1 MNKKNIVNNISS
13 SAKENKELIGLFNSG
28 KFEAA
33 KKKAMNLLNHH
44 PKSYTVYN
52 ILGAIMAA
60 ENQLQEAIKYYKKSI
75 EIKFDYAEAHNNLAT
90 ALQKSGNFEEAVP
103 SYNNALKYK
112 PNFAEAHNN
121 LGTVLSKLGKFDKA
135 INRYHQALRI
145 NPNYAEAYSNFGNTL
160 MESGKFEE
168 AIVQHQK
175 ALKIN
180 PNYAEANFNESM
192 IRLILG
198 EFEVGW
204 KKYEFRFKTSA
215 VSSER
220 YKVNKIW
227 NGNYLDGTLLVW
239 GEQGIGDHILF
250 VSMITDLRKYAKK
263 IILEIDKRLVN
274 LFKRY
279 CEKNNFSNIEVIDME
294 KKLINNFDKHIAIG
308 SLGQYLR
315 KSQKSFQTTPK
326 KYLISSSL
334 KEKELRKKFF
344 TDKKFNVGIC
354 WKTLNKKQQYR
365 NINLEQMKPILSNAN
380 CNFINLQF
388 GEFDEDLNN
397 LKSKCGVSIRTI
409 RDIDNYNDIESLSA
423 LINCLDLVIT
433 IQNSTAHLSGALGK
447 NTWIMLTK
455 NARWHWLK
463 NEKKSLWYP
472 TVTLF
477 RQQKTGYWNNVI
489 NSIVMDLKKIT
500 S

>member
-1 MNKKNIVNNISS
+1 
-13 SAKENKELIGLFNSG
+13 
-28 KFEAA
+28 
-33 KKKAMNLLNHH
+33 
-44 PKSYTVYN
+44 
-52 ILGAIMAA
+52 
-60 ENQLQEAIKYYKKSI
+60 
-75 EIKFDYAEAHNNLAT
+75 
-90 ALQKSGNFEEAVP
+90 
-103 SYNNALKYK
+103 
-112 PNFAEAHNN
+112 
-121 LGTVLSKLGKFDKA
+121 
-135 INRYHQALRI
+135 
-145 NPNYAEAYSNFGNTL
+145 
-160 MESGKFEE
+160 
-168 AIVQHQK
+168 
-175 ALKIN
+175 
-180 PNYAEANFNESM
+180 M